1 MQDPAESGP
10 PVHCL
15 VIANPAA
22 GQAAAYPAE
31 EIVRLC
37 LEHGAASARAVAT
50 EHPGH
55 AADLAAA
62 EAGRSVPGELRM
74 VVAVGGDGTAYEAA
88 LGLLAAGQG
97 AGQGPGQGAAGAVPG
112 CGLFPVPAGTGN
124 SNYRSLWDPV
134 PWRTALGLAVAEPAA
149 HLVRVD
155 LARHLQSDRPVLLG
169 AGAGLTA
176 QVLEDARAVP
186 ADVVGP
192 ARLQAGLARTLAGF
206 RPYPGRVIVDG
217 SVVHEGPTLFANVGG
232 GRFRAWQF
240 ELLPDSVLDD
250 GLLEVCVVGA
260 GVGAD
265 FGAVGEAMRRGT
277 HPQLPDVVAASG
289 RVVVLER
296 LDGAPLCF
304 EHDGAVLP
312 DSGSRATLRVEPR
325 ALPVYCSPQAVHART
340 VPLTYL
346 ELSR

>member
-1 MQDPAESGP
+1 MPDTAESGP
-10 PVHCL
+10 PLHCL

-22 GQAAAYPAE
+22 GQAAAFPAE
-31 EIVRLC
+31 EVVRLC

-55 AADLAAA
+55 ATELARA
-62 EAGRSVPGELRM
+62 EAERCAPGEPRM

-88 LGLLAAGQG
+88 LGLLAAGR
-97 AGQGPGQGAAGAVPG
+97 AAGGACG
-112 CGLFPVPAGTGN
+112 CGLLPVPAGTGN
-124 SNYRSLWDPV
+124 SNYRSLWDPA
-134 PWRTALGLAVAEPAA
+134 PWRAALGQAVAEPAA
-149 HLVRVD
+149 HLLRLD
-155 LARHLQSDRPVLLG
+155 LARHVQSDRPVLLG

-206 RPYPGRVIVDG
+206 RPYPGRVTVDG
-217 SVVHEGPTLFANVGG
+217 AVVHEGPTLFANVGG

-240 ELLPDSVLDD
+240 EVLPDSVLDD

-265 FGAVGEAMRRGT
+265 FGAVGEAMRRGA
-277 HPQLPDVVAASG
+277 HLDLPDVVAAAG

-296 LDGAPLCF
+296 LDGEPLCF

-312 DSGSRATLRVEPR
+312 GAGSRATLRVEPR